1 MYIISASCIFLPSY
15 FLDFADINLFNE
27 TVENFARRL
36 FGFCVTLYNFQE
48 LRDLCFVLNR
58 RSKRVLQ
65 LLGFHLQ
72 IDIFV
77 LASRRGDVICHTE
90 KRRYIRTVRIS
101 LRFRIRQI
109 RRVDVKSRPKKKCKI
124 RSRQLRRSELATQR
138 AYNRSLR
145 KTGDRRDIIRTLR

>member
-1 MYIISASCIFLPSY
+1 MIAPSYLYIISASCIFLPSY

-36 FGFCVTLYNFQE
+36 FGFCVTLYNFRG
-48 LRDLCFVLNR
+48 LRELCFVLNR
-58 RSKRVLQ
+58 RSKSVLQ

-124 RSRQLRRSELATQR
+124 RSRQL
-138 AYNRSLR
+138 
-145 KTGDRRDIIRTLR
+145 